1 MSKIF
6 EIICDDG
13 VCSECQKYAGKFN
26 EIPEHIPPFH
36 PNCKCKL
43 LEVDI
48 ENEIQLISEISESN
62 CNLDDVI
69 KVKEKL
75 YKLGYYIP
83 EKFED
88 KTFTQYTNESLF
100 NAIANFQKDM
110 NLPVTKIIKPNDITV
125 DAINNIFNTCN
136 SDLIFKMKKDNE
148 FQKLVSNILKNEGG
162 YKPKDGIDRGGE
174 TNLGISELWYP
185 NEDIKNMNRLKA
197 SYFYYRDYYIGP
209 KIYKLPLKL
218 REIVFDNAVNQGQPT
233 AIKNLQK
240 ALNVKVDGVIGPE
253 TLKAVKNRNF
263 EELKMRLIEEI
274 TNTYKDI
281 IKRDSKQIYH
291 QNGWLNRVNRY

>member
-48 ENEIQLISEISESN
+48 ENEIQLISEINESN

-88 KTFTQYTNESLF
+88 KTFTQYPNESLF

-240 ALNVKVDGVIGPE
+240 ALNVKVDGVIGPKTLNAVEKSSFEGLKVLLKNKIKE
-253 TLKAVKNRNF
+253 TYNN
-263 EELKMRLIEEI
+263 
-274 TNTYKDI
+274 I
-281 IKRDSKQIYH
+281 IKNDPKQIFNK
-291 QNGWLNRVNRY
+291 NGWENRLNRY